1 MRLSSRLLS
10 TRAFYSSTRYPP
22 VFFSPP
28 VPSTL
33 HCRLLSSSARQPTDI
48 QLKESDL
55 DESFVKGSGK
65 GGQKINKVRNC
76 VLLTHLPTGLQVR
89 TQKTRS
95 LDGNRRIA
103 RKLLVQKLD
112 DYINGPLSKSS
123 EKIEQL
129 RRKKANRRAKS
140 KQKYAKADIAE
151 ITEDTKEEEEKEED
165 EEFVG
170 VAEHRFKANKK
181 AT

>member
-1 MRLSSRLLS
+1 MALTRLSSRYVS
-10 TRAFYSSTRYPP
+10 AFCSSIPNPIT
-22 VFFSPP
+22 FFSRT
-28 VPSTL
+28 VPFPL
-33 HCRLLSSSARQPTDI
+33 HSRVLSSSAEQPTDI

-103 RKLLVQKLD
+103 RKLLIQKLD
-112 DYINGPLSKSS
+112 DYMNGSLSKNSV
-123 EKIEQL
+123 KIEHL

-140 KQKYAKADIAE
+140 KQKYAKAD
-151 ITEDTKEEEEKEED
+151 TEEKRKSVEEEEKEE
-165 EEFVG
+165 EEKSVDMMD
-170 VAEHRFKANKK
+170 HRFKA
-181 AT
+181 T